1 MNDFLKTL
9 SESLSEKPVSLITLL
24 ILMTSMIAVFPQFF
38 KILLKEKNK
47 RINSKE
53 KLFKLLD
60 SNLKKSII
68 KTREDIMLLM
78 NSVNREYYE
87 DYSLA
92 PILEDYIAYLSE
104 KDDDTLKD
112 NYDLIKEI
120 INKENEE
127 KPFSNLPDQER
138 RLMKSI
144 DDSVKHNDID
154 SIKYNLQE
162 LNSVITTRNKIYKK
176 ANALNRWSIPVAIIG
191 ILLTV
196 FFGIMSL
203 RSPVDYTK
211 IKEINNDLTKSLKKQ
226 NDTIKAPNRAGYS
239 TSKH

>member
-1 MNDFLKTL
+1 MNEFLKTL
-9 SESLSEKPVSLITLL
+9 SESLSKSPVSLITLL
-24 ILMTSMIAVFPQFF
+24 VMMVSMLAVFPQFF
-38 KILLKEKNK
+38 RILLKEKNK

-60 SNLKKSII
+60 SNLKKVII
-68 KTREDIMLLM
+68 KNREDIILLM

-92 PILEDYIAYLSE
+92 PVLEDYIAYLSD
-104 KDDDTLKD
+104 KDDETLKD
-112 NYDLIKEI
+112 NYELLKEI
-120 INKENEE
+120 IKKENEE

-144 DDSVKHNDID
+144 DDSVKHNDIE

-162 LNSVITTRNKIYKK
+162 LNSVITTRNKVYQK
-176 ANALNRWSIPVAIIG
+176 ANLLNRWSIPVAIIG
-191 ILLTV
+191 ILLTI

-203 RSPVDYTK
+203 RTPIDYSK
-211 IKEINNDLTKSLKKQ
+211 IKEINNDLTKSLKIEK
-226 NDTIKAPNRAGYS
+226 DTIKAPNKGYMQ
-239 TSKH
+239 